1 MPNATI
7 TASADEMAFLLLIG
21 EGTLATGV
29 QRLVAHAAKNSDEM
43 AQVMGRARQLVQEA
57 ERRVGPDEKGLI
69 QQQAVHQYI
78 RNNYWQMMAALG
90 FER

>member
-1 MPNATI
+1 
-7 TASADEMAFLLLIG
+7 
-21 EGTLATGV
+21 
-29 QRLVAHAAKNSDEM
+29 
-43 AQVMGRARQLVQEA
+43 LVQEA